1 MIIFGTDFDGTL
13 YFHDRE
19 EQIQSVDVEAIKNF
33 QKTGNLFGLVTGRG
47 TAMWKDVEVK
57 LKDKVQ
63 FDFRIHSNGACIL
76 DRDGNA
82 LFKQYIPEDVF
93 RTAFEHGK
101 HLELVFHAQK
111 ELYVL
116 NVGEFDNFE
125 GVRCIHSI
133 DEMEADEVF
142 EISFRADNP
151 KGQQYL
157 EYLRTV
163 PGLEIAANAEF
174 VDVMAKGMTKGFG
187 VKKMLELTHQSGMT
201 CAIGDSYNDQ
211 SMLEQTDLSFTFP
224 TSPQVVQNSADRI
237 VENIAQALD
246 YVIQTQN

>member
-1 MIIFGTDFDGTL
+1 
-13 YFHDRE
+13 
-19 EQIQSVDVEAIKNF
+19 
-33 QKTGNLFGLVTGRG
+33 
-47 TAMWKDVEVK
+47 
-57 LKDKVQ
+57 
-63 FDFRIHSNGACIL
+63 
-76 DRDGNA
+76 
-82 LFKQYIPEDVF
+82 
-93 RTAFEHGK
+93 
-101 HLELVFHAQK
+101 
-111 ELYVL
+111 
-116 NVGEFDNFE
+116 
-125 GVRCIHSI
+125 
-133 DEMEADEVF
+133 MEADEVF

-163 PGLEIAANAEF
+163 SGLEIAANAEF